1 MLCSGEKYKHTV
13 FGSSGFHTL
22 ERSHPAPAPAP
33 RTVHSAIVR
42 ITDSL
47 QAGATGWSRGG
58 QWGRERH
65 PLTVG
70 TWQGGVFTTPMPMRA
85 ATRLRLL
92 SADGS
97 VTKETALGKL
107 TLRCKKPSQTFPR
120 TTPPRGGS
128 AKGIAEGLCVNPT
141 SPLTVSHGQH
151 SCALARGRNG
161 VLWPHKVTQPSPTK
175 RWATGADHRALD
187 DIQCNK
193 RIYQLISKSVQQN
206 MNDTKQSMVAAK
218 QIPQSQNVVLSANV
232 KRVELYGVKFSGTRA
247 NSRNA
252 HCKYT
257 SNPAVSQSSD
267 SHTET
272 QHHNTLLSTQQHYQP
287 EEETKSDFVT
297 LKQQGHCSLTKGNPP
312 FDPEQAINI
321 PTAQPMN

>member
-1 MLCSGEKYKHTV
+1 MLCGGEKYKHTV
-13 FGSSGFHTL
+13 FGSTGFHTL
-22 ERSHPAPAPAP
+22 ERS

-47 QAGATGWSRGG
+47 QAEAAEWSRGSER
-58 QWGRERH
+58 GRERH
-65 PLTVG
+65 RLTVG
-70 TWQGGVFTTPMPMRA
+70 TWQGGVFTTPPPMRA

-107 TLRCKKPSQTFPR
+107 TLCCKKPSQTFPR

-128 AKGIAEGLCVNPT
+128 PKGIVEGLCVHPT
-141 SPLTVSHGQH
+141 SPLTVSGGKH
-151 SCALARGRNG
+151 SGAPARERNG
-161 VLWPHKVTQPSPTK
+161 VLWPHKLTQPSPTK
-175 RWATGADHRALD
+175 RRAIGADPRAIED
-187 DIQCNK
+187 SQCNK

-206 MNDTKQSMVAAK
+206 
-218 QIPQSQNVVLSANV
+218 IPQKDTHVSEPRICRNVVLSANV
-232 KRVELYGVKFSGTRA
+232 KSVEVHGVKFSGTRP

-252 HCKYT
+252 HCQYT
-257 SNPAVSQSSD
+257 SVSHSSD

-272 QHHNTLLSTQQHYQP
+272 QHPNTVLSTQHHHQP
-287 EEETKSDFVT
+287 EEEETKSDLVISI
-297 LKQQGHCSLTKGNPP
+297 QQGHCSLTNRNPP